1 MSFSDRRRATRT
13 SRARKGKTAMA
24 VTDQPNSKS
33 GVAETEAVGPGN
45 IDQIREIIFGPQMQD
60 YERRF
65 GRLEQRVEKEVTAL
79 RDDTAKRLDAL
90 ERNVKREI
98 EALLGRLKAETDER
112 SDAVKE
118 QAREL
123 GESAKQLGQLS
134 ERTTAAQRE
143 LHTEILEQSKSL
155 RDDLHRAEETISAE
169 LSGVAEELRR
179 DKAGRDELAGLFVA
193 FARHLGGDKGE
204 CLKKEGSGP
213 ANAWR

>member
-13 SRARKGKTAMA
+13 SRARKGRTAMA

-90 ERNVKREI
+90 ENNVKREI
-98 EALLGRLKAETDER
+98 EALLGRLKVETDER

-134 ERTTAAQRE
+134 ERTAAAQRE
-143 LHTEILEQSKSL
+143 LHTEILEQAKSL
-155 RDDLHRAEETISAE
+155 RDDLHRAEETISTE

-193 FARHLGGDKGE
+193 FARHLGGDSGE
-204 CLKKEGSGP
+204 SLKKEGSGP

>member
-1 MSFSDRRRATRT
+1 
-13 SRARKGKTAMA
+13 MA

-90 ERNVKREI
+90 EKNVKREI
-98 EALLGRLKAETDER
+98 ETLLGRLKAETDER

-123 GESAKQLGQLS
+123 GETAQRLGQLS

-143 LHTEILEQSKSL
+143 LHTEILEQSRSL
-155 RDDLHRAEETISAE
+155 RDDLHRAEETISTE
-169 LSGVAEELRR
+169 QSGVAEELRR

-193 FARHLGGDKGE
+193 FAKLLGGDNGE
-204 CLKKEGSGP
+204 SLKKEGSGP